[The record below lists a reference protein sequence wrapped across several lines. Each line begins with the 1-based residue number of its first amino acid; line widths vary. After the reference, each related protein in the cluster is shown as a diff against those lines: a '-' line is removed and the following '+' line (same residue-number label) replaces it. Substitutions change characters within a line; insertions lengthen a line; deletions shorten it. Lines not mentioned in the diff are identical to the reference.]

1 MLGCRF
7 AGTHVAGNGRTGTV
21 RDVAAGAAIYSPT
34 GSAYGA
40 VALHHNTLRMM
51 LESGFVAPPHA
62 SSPETSDE
70 RGWLSVKTRDA
81 LRKKKRAFP
90 ETDAYFATRK
100 AAIAA
105 TTNEGD
111 QASEATAAPPEAGA
125 ATTEVGDASATE
137 WAAGPAVDQAKGL
150 ATVVRSERGKQVD
163 FRDKLLMAP
172 LTTVGNLPFRRVAK
186 GFGVDVTYSEMT
198 LALNLLRGQ
207 PSEWSMVR
215 RHACEDIFGVQVRHA
230 HMFCVCMCVCTGV
243 WGVRG
248 VRVDSDLLNHRTLQ
262 PTTADCRKQARHP
275 GEDGGNSSG

>member
-1 MLGCRF
+1 
-7 AGTHVAGNGRTGTV
+7 
-21 RDVAAGAAIYSPT
+21 
-34 GSAYGA
+34 
-40 VALHHNTLRMM
+40 M

-105 TTNEGD
+105 TTNEGE

-230 HMFCVCMCVCTGV
+230 HIVLCVYVCVYGCVGCSWSSCRFGSSQSQNT
-243 WGVRG
+243 
-248 VRVDSDLLNHRTLQ
+248 
-262 PTTADCRKQARHP
+262 PTNDCRLPETSPTSWRGRWKFFRMRQTLTLLILTAVAPSTVCAKQGAARH
-275 GEDGGNSSG
+275 S